1 MRHSAMP
8 DKAPISDIASETRAM
23 CDVLVGARK
32 AMLVALPHVPPDGQD
47 YPFVGEWLIE
57 VNEVLG
63 RIYGWANGKPNVPG
77 G

>member
-1 MRHSAMP
+1 MSNKEAS
-8 DKAPISDIASETRAM
+8 SDVVSEASKM
-23 CDVLVGARK
+23 CEALIGARK
-32 AMLVALPHVPPDGQD
+32 AMLKALPHVHPDHED

-63 RIYGWANGKPNVPG
+63 RIYGWVNGKPDVPG